1 MRYRFRF
8 ETLCQY
14 RDSLLKRAQTEMAL
28 ALRNI
33 DDNEARQTVGKEQLD
48 AEASKWEERQRQG
61 MGVGEFLAYGNRIQ
75 TLEQD
80 LLKLE
85 REHVKLTQELARVKQ
100 RVMER
105 ERDLKALELLEE
117 RERESFAYD
126 LKKKEQGS
134 IDEFAI
140 LRRGKRNV
148 DTDGT

>member
-14 RDSLLKRAQTEMAL
+14 RESLLKKAQTEL
-28 ALRNI
+28 ALTLRRI
-33 DDNEARQTVGKEQLD
+33 DENERRHALGKEQLQ
-48 AEASKWEERQRQG
+48 AEASQWEERQREG
-61 MGVGEFLAYGNRIQ
+61 MKVAEFLAYGNRIQ

-85 REHVKLTQELARVKQ
+85 AEHVKLTQELAQAKQ

-117 RERESFAYD
+117 RERESFDYD
-126 LKKKEQGS
+126 LKKKEQSS

-140 LRRGKRNV
+140 LGRRERNV
-148 DTDGT
+148 DRDGA